1 MEYLQPIENIN
12 YHNYY
17 WNYKK
22 IKLIIVISIMN
33 KIKMF

>member
-22 IKLIIVISIMN
+22 N
-33 KIKMF
+33 KINNCYKYNEQN